1 VASLSWLTAIKIGI
15 IVVLIMI
22 IRDVVSKKINK
33 NR

>member
-22 IRDVVSKKINK
+22 IRDVVSKKIKK
-33 NR
+33 NP